1 MNYTPDRVRA
11 ALEFAK
17 GVGLMP
23 RSHFDVLTWL
33 SENYA
38 DLAASMDSQQKP
50 RARERNRKR
59 KVQAALHEAIY
70 DALLDFGRCPFD
82 CEDELA
88 ERILEAIN
96 RLYRG

>member
-38 DLAASMDSQQKP
+38 G
-50 RARERNRKR
+50 
-59 KVQAALHEAIY
+59 
-70 DALLDFGRCPFD
+70 LDFGRCPFD

>member
-1 MNYTPDRVRA
+1 MSYTPEQVRA

-38 DLAASMDSQQKP
+38 RMAAD
-50 RARERNRKR
+50 
-59 KVQAALHEAIY
+59 
-70 DALLDFGRCPFD
+70 
-82 CEDELA
+82 A
-88 ERILEAIN
+88 ERYRWLRDLPPGMYECLAVCGPEEAHFGEQLDLRIDAAMN
-96 RLYRG
+96 RDPVYRRRASP